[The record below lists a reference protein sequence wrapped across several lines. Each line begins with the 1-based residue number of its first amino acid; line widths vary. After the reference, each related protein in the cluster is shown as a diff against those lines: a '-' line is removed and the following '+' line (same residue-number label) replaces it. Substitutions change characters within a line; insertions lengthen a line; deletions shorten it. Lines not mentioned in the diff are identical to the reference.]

1 MNYVQT
7 ETPTPPNWQASLL
20 FAILLHLLLIGGLYY
35 LNSENPSTIKAYG
48 IWGLK
53 KFMGKEYEGV
63 HRTTFIIDEDGKIAK
78 VFAKVKTKTHAEQI
92 LASFK
97 SE

>member
-35 LNSENPSTIKAYG
+35 LNSENPSAI
-48 IWGLK
+48 IPSLLSWLGL
-53 KFMGKEYEGV
+53 
-63 HRTTFIIDEDGKIAK
+63 
-78 VFAKVKTKTHAEQI
+78 
-92 LASFK
+92 
-97 SE
+97 